1 MGMRPKARLALAALL
16 IVGSTIYASLI
27 IVDPELARTLM
38 TGYIGALLTVFIV
51 AEVWKKHD

>member
-1 MGMRPKARLALAALL
+1 MRPKARLALAALL